1 MVAVEI
7 FIRDIV
13 IVLVVAFLGGSV
25 ARRFG
30 YPAAMGELVAGVI
43 IGPFALGFVEYSD
56 TLVTFAEL
64 GAIILLFYIG
74 LDTDI
79 AMLKRYLAPSVVAA
93 VAGVLLPLGL
103 GYYGAL
109 LLGLAQGEALF
120 MGTVLTATSVGIT
133 ARMLSDLDRLK
144 TKEGMTILG
153 AGVVDDV
160 MAIILLSITI
170 SAQESS

>member
-1 MVAVEI
+1 LVAVEI
-7 FIRDIV
+7 FIREIV

-79 AMLKRYLAPSVVAA
+79 SMLKRYLAPPLVS
-93 VAGVLLPLGL
+93 AGRVCTRQ
-103 GYYGAL
+103 A
-109 LLGLAQGEALF
+109 
-120 MGTVLTATSVGIT
+120 
-133 ARMLSDLDRLK
+133 
-144 TKEGMTILG
+144 
-153 AGVVDDV
+153 
-160 MAIILLSITI
+160 
-170 SAQESS
+170 